1 MSGQA
6 LDLKRSTQIVLRH
19 KILIGIFAA
28 LGLIAGAG
36 YAVLHPPVQ
45 TSNTL
50 VVFPIGTRDMATQS
64 VIARSYPVLSD
75 ALHDIHPA
83 MSLDTL
89 ASHIQVR
96 NLTGSVLSI
105 SAQGG
110 TAAQAEGIANAV
122 TNSLIDYLAARSSAI
137 GTIHARLLAPA
148 TAATGSSVP
157 VHVALSGILGA
168 LAGAV
173 LGAVLGLA
181 RGRGD
186 RRLWQRDAI
195 ADAIGARVL
204 ASIAVG
210 HPSDRTGWT
219 RLIEEYKPDVVY
231 AWSLRKALKQL
242 GLTDLELM
250 DPTTAGRSSI
260 SVLSLSLDKKAL
272 AIGPQLAAFAASL
285 EIPTRLVFGPQ
296 QDENAT
302 ASLRAACIG
311 LSGQPQVRGG
321 FLQVA
326 VSDDEDDDQQL
337 DMLTIAVSVVDGEAP
352 QVADTMRTAITV
364 LGVSAGAATPE
375 QLARVAVSAASDGRE
390 IAGIVIADPDS
401 SDQTT
406 GRLPQMARPVPR
418 KVPTRLIIPTTET
431 RR

>member
-1 MSGQA
+1 M
-6 LDLKRSTQIVLRH
+6 
-19 KILIGIFAA
+19 
-28 LGLIAGAG
+28 
-36 YAVLHPPVQ
+36 
-45 TSNTL
+45 
-50 VVFPIGTRDMATQS
+50 
-64 VIARSYPVLSD
+64 
-75 ALHDIHPA
+75 
-83 MSLDTL
+83 
-89 ASHIQVR
+89 
-96 NLTGSVLSI
+96 
-105 SAQGG
+105 
-110 TAAQAEGIANAV
+110 
-122 TNSLIDYLAARSSAI
+122 
-137 GTIHARLLAPA
+137 
-148 TAATGSSVP
+148 
-157 VHVALSGILGA
+157 
-168 LAGAV
+168 
-173 LGAVLGLA
+173 
-181 RGRGD
+181 
-186 RRLWQRDAI
+186 
-195 ADAIGARVL
+195 L

-250 DPTTAGRSSI
+250 DPTVAGRSSI

-285 EIPTRLVFGPQ
+285 EVPTRLILGPQ

-311 LSGQPQVRGG
+311 LSGQPPVRGG

-337 DMLTIAVSVVDGEAP
+337 GMLTIAVSVVDGEAP

>member
-36 YAVLHPPVQ
+36 YAVLHPPIR
-45 TSNTL
+45 TSNAL
-50 VVFPIGTRDMATQS
+50 VVFPIGTRDMATLS

-75 ALHDIHPA
+75 ALDDIHPA

-89 ASHIQVR
+89 GSRIQVR
-96 NLTGSVLSI
+96 SLTGSVLSI
-105 SAQGG
+105 TGHGG
-110 TAAQAEGIANAV
+110 TAGQAEGIANAV
-122 TNSLIDYLAARSSAI
+122 TNSLIDYLTARSSAI
-137 GTIHARLLAPA
+137 GTIHVRLLAPA
-148 TAATGSSVP
+148 TAATGPSVP
-157 VHVALSGILGA
+157 VHVAWSGILGA
-168 LAGAV
+168 LAGTIIGGV
-173 LGAVLGLA
+173 LALA
-181 RGRGD
+181 RNRGD

-210 HPSDRTGWT
+210 HPSGRTGWT

-242 GLTDLELM
+242 GLTGPELM
-250 DPTTAGRSSI
+250 DPTAAGRSSI

-285 EIPTRLVFGPQ
+285 EIPTRLVLSPQ

-311 LSGQPQVRGG
+311 LSGQPPGREG

-326 VSDDEDDDQQL
+326 VSDEEDDEL
-337 DMLTIAVSVVDGEAP
+337 PGMLTIAVSVVDGEVP
-352 QVADTMRTAITV
+352 QVADTMRTAVTV

-390 IAGIVIADPDS
+390 IAGIIIADPDS

-406 GRLPQMARPVPR
+406 GRLPQMAHPAPR